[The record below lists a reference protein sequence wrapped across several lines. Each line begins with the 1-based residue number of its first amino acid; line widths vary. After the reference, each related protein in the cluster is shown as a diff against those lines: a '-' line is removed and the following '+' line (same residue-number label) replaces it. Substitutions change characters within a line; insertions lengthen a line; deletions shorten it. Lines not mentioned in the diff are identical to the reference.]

1 MGRPR
6 IYYDYELPHGVVET
20 VRGVVMDYDRR
31 EQAIKRS
38 TITGSV
44 LERYIELNDAV
55 DAALGEVDVGI
66 RGDMMLDVAL
76 NTGYAFSQ
84 CARCIGRKAYYQK
97 KKKFIYD
104 IAVRIFLVPK

>member
-38 TITGSV
+38 SITGSV

-55 DAALGEVDVGI
+55 DAALGEVDGREIGEEIVADIFSRFCVG
-66 RGDMMLDVAL
+66 
-76 NTGYAFSQ
+76 
-84 CARCIGRKAYYQK
+84 K
-97 KKKFIYD
+97 
-104 IAVRIFLVPK
+104 